1 MAAAGF
7 SSEWSPARR
16 ALGAG
21 CQEPAKAAKRQG
33 WTLGAGQRAGS
44 GRRTGEMRPYA
55 TLARTGRPGAAATRR
70 MMAVVLSL
78 PNRKYH

>member
-33 WTLGAGQRAGS
+33 RGLARPEELGAAGGRVRYAPS
-44 GRRTGEMRPYA
+44 GTREA
-55 TLARTGRPGAAATRR
+55 APGARGRACAD
-70 MMAVVLSL
+70 AL
-78 PNRKYH
+78 PRCQMSKS

>member
-33 WTLGAGQRAGS
+33 CGRYRPRELGAAG
-44 GRRTGEMRPYA
+44 GRVKYA
-55 TLARTGRPGAAATRR
+55 P
-70 MMAVVLSL
+70 LST
-78 PNRKYH
+78 

>member
-21 CQEPAKAAKRQG
+21 CQQPAKAAKERAG
-33 WTLGAGQRAGS
+33 RPTRPEYVGAASRRLQRAPLGTWEAAP
-44 GRRTGEMRPYA
+44 RCPARARADEWPEA
-55 TLARTGRPGAAATRR
+55 LAAK
-70 MMAVVLSL
+70 SE
-78 PNRKYH
+78 NH